1 MNKAGITPSTKCV
14 GFGGLKHK
22 VMDDWEYCQK
32 ALPKV
37 SRTFALN
44 ISILK
49 GDLHRSI
56 LIAYLFCRI
65 VDTVEDAA
73 QLDPKIKIKLLREFS
88 RLIQDADYRQG
99 SLASWIRECEAV
111 DGSPND
117 LELLSQTQRVFN
129 VFDTLR
135 KNYQDQIIP
144 SVSEMARGMAYFQ
157 KKFDSNALTLLENE
171 EELEEYCYFVAGA
184 VGEMLCNLF
193 LEEVPHVSQH
203 ARQVMRDTAVSFG
216 LGLQMTNISKDI
228 IVDRGRGWSYVPRS
242 YIESNGLT
250 VEEFSAGSSEEKNL
264 QILEH
269 LLNKTMGHLQDALKF
284 TLAIPRKN
292 PRIRLFC
299 IWPLWMAVETV
310 AVLHNNQELLKS
322 DDPVKISRKTVRQIL
337 RRTPLLCY
345 SDSLLKSSFE
355 RIQKRAELFH
365 PPEFDLNNLKSR
377 LSALSLEDEAA
388 MRTSI

>member
-1 MNKAGITPSTKCV
+1 ME
-14 GFGGLKHK
+14 
-22 VMDDWEYCQK
+22 DWEYCQK
-32 ALPKV
+32 TLPRV

-44 ISILK
+44 ISVLK
-49 GDLHRSI
+49 GELHKSI
-56 LIAYLFCRI
+56 LTAYLFCRI
-65 VDTVEDAA
+65 IDTVEDAA
-73 QLDPKIKIKLLREFS
+73 RLDPKIKIKLLREFS
-88 RLIQDADYRQG
+88 ILIQDAGYRKG
-99 SLASWIRECEAV
+99 ALSDWIRECEAV

-117 LELLSQTQRVFN
+117 LELLSQTQRAFN
-129 VFDTLR
+129 VFDTLPA
-135 KNYQDQIIP
+135 NHQAQIIP

-157 KKFDSNALTLLENE
+157 KKFDASTLTLLENE
-171 EELEEYCYFVAGA
+171 DELEEYCYFVAGA

-193 LEEVPHVSQH
+193 IEELPQLSSH
-203 ARQVMRDTAVSFG
+203 ARQTMRDTAVSFG

-250 VEEFSAGSSEEKNL
+250 VEEFSSGASEEKNL

-284 TLAIPRKN
+284 TMAIPRKA

-310 AVLHNNQELLKS
+310 STLHNNRDLLKS

-337 RRTPLLCY
+337 RRTQFLCY
-345 SDSLLKSSFE
+345 SDTLLKLSFGG
-355 RIQKRAELFH
+355 IQKRSGLTH
-365 PPEFDLNNLKSR
+365 PPKFDLTNLKSR
-377 LSALSLEDEAA
+377 LSALSLDDQAA
-388 MRTSI
+388 LRT

>member
-1 MNKAGITPSTKCV
+1 MTYADLK
-14 GFGGLKHK
+14 GLKRK
-22 VMDDWEYCQK
+22 VMEDWEYCQK

-44 ISILK
+44 ISVLK
-49 GDLHRSI
+49 GELHRSI

-65 VDTVEDAA
+65 IDTVEDAA

-88 RLIQDADYRQG
+88 RLIQDADYRKG
-99 SLASWIRECEAV
+99 SLTSWIRECEAV
-111 DGSPND
+111 DGSTND

-129 VFDTLR
+129 VFDALK
-135 KNYQDQIIP
+135 KNYQAQIIP

-157 KKFDSNALTLLENE
+157 KKFDGDTLTLLENE
-171 EELEEYCYFVAGA
+171 DELEEYCYFVAGA

-193 LEEVPHVSQH
+193 LEEIPHLSEH
-203 ARQVMRDTAVSFG
+203 ARQTMRDTAVSFG

-250 VEEFSAGSSEEKNL
+250 VEEFSTGASEEKNL
-264 QILEH
+264 QILAQ
-269 LLNKTMGHLQDALKF
+269 LLNKTMGHLQDALQF
-284 TLAIPRKN
+284 TLAIPRKD

-310 AVLHNNQELLKS
+310 AVLHNNRELLRS
-322 DDPVKISRKTVRQIL
+322 DDPVKISRKKVRQIL

-345 SDSLLKSSFE
+345 SDTLLKLSFE
-355 RIQKRAELFH
+355 RIQKRAELAY
-365 PPEFDLNNLKSR
+365 PPKFELKNLKSR
-377 LSALSLEDEAA
+377 LSALSLEDETAL
-388 MRTSI
+388 RT

>member
-1 MNKAGITPSTKCV
+1 MEDANLED
-14 GFGGLKHK
+14 LKHK
-22 VMDDWEYCQK
+22 VMEDWEYCQK
-32 ALPKV
+32 TLPKV

-44 ISILK
+44 ISVLK

-56 LIAYLFCRI
+56 LTAYLFCRI
-65 VDTVEDAA
+65 IDTVEDAA
-73 QLDPKIKIKLLREFS
+73 QLDPKVKVKLLQEFS
-88 RLIQDADYRQG
+88 RLIQDVDYRKG
-99 SLASWIRECEAV
+99 SLASWLRECETV

-129 VFDTLR
+129 VFDTLPG
-135 KNYQDQIIP
+135 NHQAQIIP

-157 KKFDSNALTLLENE
+157 KKFDANALTLLENE

-193 LEEVPHVSQH
+193 LEEIPHLSPH
-203 ARQVMRDTAVSFG
+203 ARQTMRDTAVSFG

-250 VEEFSAGSSEEKNL
+250 VEEFSTGASEEKNL
-264 QILEH
+264 RIMAQ
-269 LLNKTMGHLQDALKF
+269 LLNKTMGHLQDALQF
-284 TLAIPRKN
+284 TLAIPRKD

-310 AVLHNNQELLKS
+310 AVLHNNRELLRS

-345 SDSLLKSSFE
+345 SDTLLKLSFE
-355 RIQKRAELFH
+355 RIQKRAELVH
-365 PPEFDLNNLKSR
+365 PPKFDLNNLKSR
-377 LSALSLEDEAA
+377 LATLPLEDQAA
-388 MRTSI
+388 LRTQIS

>member
-1 MNKAGITPSTKCV
+1 MNKAGINPSTKCA

-88 RLIQDADYRQG
+88 SLIQDADYRQG
-99 SLASWIRECEAV
+99 SLTSWIRECEAV

-129 VFDTLR
+129 VFDTLK
-135 KNYQDQIIP
+135 KNYQNQIIP

-193 LEEVPHVSQH
+193 LEEIPHVSQH

-250 VEEFSAGSSEEKNL
+250 VEEFSAGTSEEKNL

-310 AVLHNNQELLKS
+310 AVLHNNKDLLKS

-345 SDSLLKSSFE
+345 SDSLLKASFE
-355 RIQKRAELFH
+355 RIQKRAELLH